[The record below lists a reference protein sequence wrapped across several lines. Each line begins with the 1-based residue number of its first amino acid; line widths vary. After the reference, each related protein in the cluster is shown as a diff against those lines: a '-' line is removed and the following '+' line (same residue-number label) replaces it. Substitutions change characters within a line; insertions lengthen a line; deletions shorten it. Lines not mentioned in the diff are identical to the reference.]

1 MSDAAASSP
10 RVWLLLADKRGDNA
24 QVEALAPAL
33 GWPFERKNL
42 TVRPEWTVAKPKVAA
57 SLDHLDLEAS
67 DALAPPWP
75 DLILTIGR
83 RPSMAALW
91 VKRASGGHTKLVLLG
106 KPSGHMTDFDLVIA
120 SAEVQLPPVP
130 NAASIALPLMRIDE
144 ADVARAVAAWGP
156 RLDALPRPLIGVL
169 VGGPT
174 GPFAFDAAATQR
186 LLGLLRQIVQ
196 RGGTPYVTTSRRTPP
211 DVIAAL
217 EAQRPPGTLW
227 FRWTPDAEENP
238 YRALLGAADGL
249 VVTGDSISM
258 LVEAVKLRRPVA
270 ILPLSTGP
278 LGRLDEQRR
287 RFSHWLFDV
296 RGEGPWHG
304 VRRALARAAF
314 QRGLLTHTRDFTA
327 FYELLF
333 TSGLAARS
341 FDELAPPTGEIP
353 DDLEHAAAA
362 VRALLAP
369 HRSPAAR

>member
-1 MSDAAASSP
+1 VSDTTASDP

-42 TVRPEWTVAKPKVAA
+42 TVRPEWAIAKPKVTA
-57 SLDHLDLEAS
+57 SLDHLDLERS
-67 DALAPPWP
+67 DSLAPPWP

-91 VKRASGGHTKLVLLG
+91 VKRASGGHTKLALLG
-106 KPSGHMTDFDLVIA
+106 KPSGRMTDFDLVIA

-144 ADVARAVAAWGP
+144 ADVAKAVAAWGP

-174 GPFAFDAAATQR
+174 GPFVFDAAATQR
-186 LLGLLRQIVQ
+186 LLTLLRQIVQ
-196 RGGTPYVTTSRRTPP
+196 RGGTPYVTTSRRTPA
-211 DVIAAL
+211 DVIHAL

-287 RFSHWLFDV
+287 RFSRWLFDA
-296 RGEGPWHG
+296 RGEAPWHR
-304 VRRALARAAF
+304 VRRTLARAAF
-314 QRGLLTHTRDFTA
+314 RHGLLTHTRDFSA

-333 TSGLAARS
+333 AGGLAARR

-353 DDLEHAAAA
+353 EDLEHAAAA
-362 VRALLAP
+362 VRALLEP
-369 HRSPAAR
+369 RRSPSIR

>member
-217 EAQRPPGTLW
+217 EAQRPPVRCGSAGL
-227 FRWTPDAEENP
+227 RTP
-238 YRALLGAADGL
+238 
-249 VVTGDSISM
+249 
-258 LVEAVKLRRPVA
+258 RR
-270 ILPLSTGP
+270 T
-278 LGRLDEQRR
+278 RT
-287 RFSHWLFDV
+287 
-296 RGEGPWHG
+296 
-304 VRRALARAAF
+304 ARC
-314 QRGLLTHTRDFTA
+314 
-327 FYELLF
+327 
-333 TSGLAARS
+333 S
-341 FDELAPPTGEIP
+341 APPT
-353 DDLEHAAAA
+353 A
-362 VRALLAP
+362 
-369 HRSPAAR
+369 SS